1 MTIDDIIDK
10 IEGNRKYVKC
20 LYVYN
25 KIDSVSLE
33 EVDAIARNPDNVVI
47 SCHMKLNFDG
57 LLEGIWE
64 KLELVRIY
72 CKKKGIA
79 PDLSDPIVLT

>member
-1 MTIDDIIDK
+1 M
-10 IEGNRKYVKC
+10 
-20 LYVYN
+20 
-25 KIDSVSLE
+25 
-33 EVDAIARNPDNVVI
+33 IARNPDNVVI

-72 CKKKGIA
+72 CKKKGQI
-79 PDLSDPIVLT
+79 PDLNDPIVLT